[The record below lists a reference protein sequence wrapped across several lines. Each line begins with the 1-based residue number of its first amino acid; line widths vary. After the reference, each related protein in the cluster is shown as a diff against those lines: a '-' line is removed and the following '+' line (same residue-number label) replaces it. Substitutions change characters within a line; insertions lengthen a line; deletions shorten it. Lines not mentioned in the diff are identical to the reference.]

1 MKHRIPILIAA
12 ALLLLGGSAWY
23 FWPKLAP
30 TPVPPPIVEAPSPAP
45 APALPAGPSH
55 PLPAADAGLPALPEL
70 AAADAPLAAA
80 LLALPGA
87 RGLGALLVPE
97 TLLRRFV
104 ATVDNLP
111 RHHLAAEQRPL
122 KATPGAFLT
131 VGDDLAGSADA
142 RNAERYAPALRVL
155 QAIDPNALYRL
166 YRQWYPLL
174 QQAYQGLGYP
184 DGYFND
190 RLVAALDDL
199 LAAPVPAV
207 PPALKRPNVL
217 WVYADED
224 LEARSAGQRLVMR
237 VPPAQAQQ
245 LRTRLQ
251 ALRALLVSGPPP
263 ASGAGKGLG

>member
-1 MKHRIPILIAA
+1 
-12 ALLLLGGSAWY
+12 
-23 FWPKLAP
+23 
-30 TPVPPPIVEAPSPAP
+30 
-45 APALPAGPSH
+45 
-55 PLPAADAGLPALPEL
+55 
-70 AAADAPLAAA
+70 
-80 LLALPGA
+80 
-87 RGLGALLVPE
+87 
-97 TLLRRFV
+97 
-104 ATVDNLP
+104 
-111 RHHLAAEQRPL
+111 
-122 KATPGAFLT
+122 
-131 VGDDLAGSADA
+131 
-142 RNAERYAPALRVL
+142 VL

-237 VPPAQAQQ
+237 MPPAQAQQ